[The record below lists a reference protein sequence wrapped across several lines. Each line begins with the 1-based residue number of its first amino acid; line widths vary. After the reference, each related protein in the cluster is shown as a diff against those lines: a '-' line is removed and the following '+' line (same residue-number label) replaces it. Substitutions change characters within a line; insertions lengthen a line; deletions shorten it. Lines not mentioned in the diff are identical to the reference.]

1 MEGKIEWMNTLH
13 QKCNCS
19 QEEGGKVS
27 LVGYILRIEGLK
39 TRSGGGGIFA
49 AIYINTFQN
58 DRTSDRDRRLT
69 GPRGIGSEKIRQ
81 IREIHYVRYTILY
94 CNVMHI

>member
-1 MEGKIEWMNTLH
+1 MDEYLASKMQLQPRG
-13 QKCNCS
+13 
-19 QEEGGKVS
+19 GGKVS